1 MSLEAQT
8 QILGSLGNLGESIP
22 GLNSG
27 PIIDKLANESEEIKT
42 VTDSI
47 DAEAE
52 EEVEREK
59 RLEDKKKSEAER
71 KEERDRKIKES
82 RKKADA
88 QKKKII
94 DSFKK
99 NIKGLVEEKITVIKQ
114 NYKVFKDSVDSI
126 PPDVSALIT
135 NIALPASITAPPG
148 IPNPVYAINLA
159 KQGKNTLGRTLNAAI
174 VAFTEVL
181 KAANAIKFEI
191 PQFILSLFEKIS
203 IANNVISS
211 IPI

>member
-1 MSLEAQT
+1 MSLKAQT
-8 QILGSLGNLGESIP
+8 EILSKLGNLGESIP
-22 GLNSG
+22 GLSPG
-27 PIIDKLANESEEIKT
+27 PIIDKLAKESEEIKT
-42 VTDSI
+42 ITDSI
-47 DAEAE
+47 DTEVE
-52 EEVEREK
+52 EEIERAK
-59 RLEDKKKSEAER
+59 RSEDKTKSEEERKAER
-71 KEERDRKIKES
+71 DQKIKES

-99 NIKGLVEEKITVIKQ
+99 NIKGIVEEKITVIKQ
-114 NYKVFKDSVDSI
+114 NYKVFKDSIDSI
-126 PPDVSALIT
+126 PPDVTALIS
-135 NIALPASITAPPG
+135 NIALPPAITAPPG
-148 IPNPVYAINLA
+148 APNPLYAINLA

-203 IANNVISS
+203 IVNNVISS